1 MADAKVKVTKKNVL
15 EAIIKAAEDIPDG
28 TIFEI
33 GEVEASVDDI
43 VNYAEKTIEQLDAK
57 AVKAKETA
65 AKKKAEGDD
74 LLAVV
79 KDALTDEYRTGAE
92 ILADI
97 VKKHSGKKD
106 VFTGVE
112 EVTFVFEWYG
122 KNSFAGKH
130 VEGDEMHLALI
141 DVFLK
146 KKGYMEPANYYDLFF
161 NTDVEI
167 PELIY
172 TGVLDSE
179 IINKIQNNDWT
190 QPDAALPTVKEGVVF
205 KRSTLLKGQR
215 RPSVKVKTKWWLEKL
230 HSMYSE
236 EECKIL
242 E

>member
-1 MADAKVKVTKKNVL
+1 MKHYDS
-15 EAIIKAAEDIPDG
+15 IPRIQDDG
-28 TIFEI
+28 TLRS
-33 GEVEASVDDI
+33 EVVWGFNKLDGQNFVASYNCRKKTWGPFGSRTVTVDE
-43 VNYAEKTIEQLDAK
+43 NSEQF
-57 AVKAKETA
+57 
-65 AKKKAEGDD
+65 GP
-74 LLAVV
+74 VV
-79 KDALTDEYRTGAE
+79 KWFKNSNYPE

-106 VFTGVE
+106 IFTGIE

-122 KNSFAGKH
+122 ENSFAGKH

-190 QPDAALPTVKEGVVF
+190 QPDAALPTVNEGVVF